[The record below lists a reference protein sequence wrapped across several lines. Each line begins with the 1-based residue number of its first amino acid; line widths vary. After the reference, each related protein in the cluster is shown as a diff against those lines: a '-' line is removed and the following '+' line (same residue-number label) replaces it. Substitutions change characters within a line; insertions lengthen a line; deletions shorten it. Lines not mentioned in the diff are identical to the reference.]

1 MQDETYF
8 YADAILEINPKAAF
22 WLKENDL
29 NQLDWFDETTPI
41 PDEQI
46 KEVAKKLRISYYEG
60 QDKKLS
66 DFEKFKLKLKDLG
79 FTDEEIIFFN
89 LKNIK

>member
-46 KEVAKKLRISYYEG
+46 KEVAKKL
-60 QDKKLS
+60 
-66 DFEKFKLKLKDLG
+66 
-79 FTDEEIIFFN
+79 
-89 LKNIK
+89 

>member
-1 MQDETYF
+1 M
-8 YADAILEINPKAAF
+8 
-22 WLKENDL
+22 
-29 NQLDWFDETTPI
+29 DWFDETTPI

>member
-46 KEVAKKLRISYYEG
+46 KEVAKKLRIAYYEG

-66 DFEKFKLKLKDLG
+66 DFDTFKSKLKGLG